1 MGLYG
6 FMFILTK
13 GLPVS
18 HLPALQLL
26 WGSYDLELSKHII

>member
-1 MGLYG
+1 MGLYE
-6 FMFILTK
+6 FLLILGK

-18 HLPALQLL
+18 HLLALQLL